1 ASFRV
6 AAVGGDIA
14 SLAGSL
20 STLGRLRGRIRRR
33 RGLDRRLA
41 APAHYFIGVDRPVEA
56 LQAQLTDM
64 RGSHRLFDGAER
76 ALTYHDLAG
85 LGLAA
90 QPRSEIYNAA
100 DRGVFAPML
109 EADLAERRVAGCD
122 ADAESEHVAHARP
135 LLRQLVHPLAH
146 VERQADRALG
156 VVVARNRIVEDNH
169 DAVSEEPLQR
179 ALISEDKLAQVLV
192 VLAQNAHDLFGL
204 GRLGEGGEAA

>member
-33 RGLDRRLA
+33 RGLNRRLA

-76 ALTYHDLAG
+76 PLTDHDLAG
-85 LGLAA
+85 LGFVT
-90 QPRSEIYNAA
+90 QPGGEIYDAA
-100 DRGVFAPML
+100 DRGIFAPML
-109 EADLAERRVAGCD
+109 ETDLAERRVAGRD
-122 ADAESEHVAHARP
+122 ADAETEHVAHACP
-135 LLRQLVHPLAH
+135 LLRQLVYAFAH
-146 VERQADRALG
+146 VERQPDRALG
-156 VVVARNRIVEDNH
+156 VIVARDRIVEDDH
-169 DAVSEEPLQR
+169 DAVPKESLQ
-179 ALISEDKLAQVLV
+179 
-192 VLAQNAHDLFGL
+192 
-204 GRLGEGGEAA
+204 